1 MENVE
6 AEMATSLRVLFQAD
20 KATLHITYIT
30 HCTLHIA
37 HCTLHYNLQSTN
49 ANICHRTKCIAE
61 RLVRIASSYAL

>member
-20 KATLHITYIT
+20 KATLHITHY
-30 HCTLHIA
+30 TLHIA

>member
-1 MENVE
+1 
-6 AEMATSLRVLFQAD
+6 MATSLRVLFQAD
-20 KATLHITYIT
+20 KATLYIT
-30 HCTLHIA
+30 HYALHIA